1 MTLSAR
7 LEATAAA
14 HGERLAVSG
23 SDGDLTYAQLRD
35 QAARV
40 AGFLGARGIGP
51 GHRVALYGDKT
62 AAQVAA
68 IHGILRA
75 GAAYVPIPPTA
86 PADRARFIATDC
98 TTSLIFADGPFAAA
112 LADAGIPI
120 VSLVA
125 PPPELTGAPPAAV
138 VPVAPAD
145 LAYLLYTSGSTG
157 RPKGVVLRHENGTSF
172 VDWCVEAF
180 VPGPADR
187 FSSHAPFSFDLSI
200 LDLFVPVQ
208 VGASVHLIDDQLG
221 KSPKDLAAWVTAR
234 ALTIWYST
242 PSVLTL
248 LVEHGKLEE
257 HPAPSLR
264 TVLFAGEVFPVRHL
278 RRVTELWPHP
288 AYYNLYGPTET
299 NVCTFARVV
308 PPIPP
313 ERTEPYPI
321 GPACSHYVTEVW
333 GEDGRPV
340 APGAEGL
347 LHGAGPGVCAGY
359 WRDGGVFDPAVVR
372 DGVRFYNTGDVVR
385 EDPALGYIYL
395 GRRDRMVKRRGY
407 RIELGEVEVALLAH
421 EQVLEAAVISHSSP
435 SGVSIVAFVRGDAA
449 ANLGALA
456 MKQHLAKR
464 LPAYMMPDRFV
475 RLDAFPRT
483 SSDKTD
489 LQALARRAADLL
501 ATP

>member
-1 MTLSAR
+1 MIATLSAR
-7 LEATAAA
+7 LEATAEA
-14 HGERLAVSG
+14 HGARLAVTG
-23 SDGDLTYAQLRD
+23 TDGEMTYAALRER
-35 QAARV
+35 AAQI
-40 AGFLGARGIGP
+40 AGFLRARGIGP

-62 AAQVAA
+62 VAQVAA

-86 PADRARFIATDC
+86 PADRARYIATDC
-98 TTSLIFADGPFAAA
+98 TTSLIFSDGAFAAS
-112 LADAGIPI
+112 LDGLGIPI
-120 VSLVA
+120 VSLAAPELADAAPSGVVDVA
-125 PPPELTGAPPAAV
+125 PT
-138 VPVAPAD
+138 D

-157 RPKGVVLRHENGTSF
+157 RPKGVVLQHENGTSF

-180 VPGPADR
+180 APTPADR

-221 KSPKDLAAWVTAR
+221 KSPRDLAAFVTAR

-278 RRVTELWPHP
+278 RRVTELWPHC

-340 APGAEGL
+340 PRGEEGL

-385 EDPALGYIYL
+385 EDPVLGYIYL

-421 EQVLEAAVISHSSP
+421 AQVLEAAVVSHANA
-435 SGVSIVAFVRGDAA
+435 SGVSIVAFVRGDVS

-456 MKQHLAKR
+456 MKQHLAQR
-464 LPAYMMPDRFV
+464 LPSYMMPDRFV

-489 LQALARRAADLL
+489 LQALARKAAELL
-501 ATP
+501 A